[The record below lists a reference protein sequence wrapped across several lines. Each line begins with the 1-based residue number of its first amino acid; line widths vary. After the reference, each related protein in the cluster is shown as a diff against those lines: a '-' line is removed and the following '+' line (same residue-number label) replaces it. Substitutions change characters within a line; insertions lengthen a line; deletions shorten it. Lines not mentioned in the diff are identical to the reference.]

1 MPIRYTCLSY
11 LSTYLFKKWIDQYIH
26 TCACVIIRICL
37 FRISIP
43 SFYQSIFQVTT
54 IVIRIGFVQLR
65 GSKGLALAHIA
76 WRRCF
81 LWRPKWLVFQSGLH
95 IPQGQFINFCVKFCD
110 KYPWLPPFSSAWDAH
125 SLAHGFSNR
134 GTQSRHLSIKHEDQS
149 KPSMLKRSS
158 CLKKLFALHMGH
170 WHQRTGYLR
179 MWHERFQSESH
190 ESHCSLKSSATKAF
204 RNSSNKTS
212 SWPVNN
218 AAIAAA
224 SQPVVGMAHCK
235 ITHLCAT
242 QNRLHLS
249 GLRGIIRPF
258 GEPLRY

>member
-1 MPIRYTCLSY
+1 MT
-11 LSTYLFKKWIDQYIH
+11 STIQFRLGCALPCAWILKPRH
-26 TCACVIIRICL
+26 A
-37 FRISIP
+37 IP
-43 SFYQSIFQVTT
+43 SPLHQ
-54 IVIRIGFVQLR
+54 
-65 GSKGLALAHIA
+65 A
-76 WRRCF
+76 RRSEQAF
-81 LWRPKWLVFQSGLH
+81 
-95 IPQGQFINFCVKFCD
+95 N
-110 KYPWLPPFSSAWDAH
+110 A
-125 SLAHGFSNR
+125 
-134 GTQSRHLSIKHEDQS
+134 
-149 KPSMLKRSS
+149 
-158 CLKKLFALHMGH
+158 KKLLALHMGH